1 MGEAAKI
8 SQKYVDLVSL
18 GTRQTFGSLDITVFS
33 DSKGTVDPSDIKIF
47 MKDIGYSQCV
57 RDHSP
62 LYPF

>member
-57 RDHSP
+57 RDQSP